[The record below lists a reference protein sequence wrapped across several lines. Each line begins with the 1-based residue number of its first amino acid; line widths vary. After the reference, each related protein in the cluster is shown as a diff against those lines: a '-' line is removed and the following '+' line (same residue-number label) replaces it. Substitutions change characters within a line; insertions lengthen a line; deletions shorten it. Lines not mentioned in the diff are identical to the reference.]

1 MSVKK
6 NVLFAKKG
14 MSLEFLSNSHSISII
29 IPPPPPKKKKNR
41 FQNSYLSCFLDFKA
55 LSTILSVLF
64 IRSHITFSLRKS
76 SNSIFS
82 FQFVNYLLLRES
94 I

>member
-29 IPPPPPKKKKNR
+29 IPPPQKKKI
-41 FQNSYLSCFLDFKA
+41 DFKIA
-55 LSTILSVLF
+55 TCLVF
-64 IRSHITFSLRKS
+64 
-76 SNSIFS
+76 
-82 FQFVNYLLLRES
+82 
-94 I
+94 

>member
-29 IPPPPPKKKKNR
+29 IPPPPKKKNR

>member
-29 IPPPPPKKKKNR
+29 IPRPPPKKKNR

>member
-29 IPPPPPKKKKNR
+29 IPPPPQKKKI
-41 FQNSYLSCFLDFKA
+41 DFKIA
-55 LSTILSVLF
+55 TCLAF
-64 IRSHITFSLRKS
+64 
-76 SNSIFS
+76 
-82 FQFVNYLLLRES
+82 
-94 I
+94 

>member
-29 IPPPPPKKKKNR
+29 IPPPPKKKNR
-41 FQNSYLSCFLDFKA
+41 FQNSYFSCFLDFKA

>member
-29 IPPPPPKKKKNR
+29 IPPPPPQKKKI
-41 FQNSYLSCFLDFKA
+41 DFKIA
-55 LSTILSVLF
+55 TCLVF
-64 IRSHITFSLRKS
+64 
-76 SNSIFS
+76 
-82 FQFVNYLLLRES
+82 
-94 I
+94 

>member
-29 IPPPPPKKKKNR
+29 IPPPPQKKKNR